1 MTYRTRRSGAIGSDG
16 EMAADCGQ
24 VRGGQ
29 DYSCSWVSFTY
40 NIHCIGALTIKSVGV
55 CVLFIK

>member
-1 MTYRTRRSGAIGSDG
+1 MTYKTRRSGAIGSDG

-29 DYSCSWVSFTY
+29 DYSYSRFSFTY
-40 NIHCIGALTIKSVGV
+40 CIGALTIKSVGV
-55 CVLFIK
+55 CV